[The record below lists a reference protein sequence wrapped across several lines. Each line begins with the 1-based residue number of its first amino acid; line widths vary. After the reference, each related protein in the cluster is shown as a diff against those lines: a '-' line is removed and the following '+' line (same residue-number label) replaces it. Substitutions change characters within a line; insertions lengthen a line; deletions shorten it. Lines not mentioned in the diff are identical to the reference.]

1 MNMTIWRIA
10 VQTISSVIE
19 PWISPGRSASERRRY
34 LIAKY
39 AITRKMSVEKNAVT
53 PSRKK

>member
-1 MNMTIWRIA
+1 MTIWRIA